1 MADMNVTMR
10 MRAVVGRSVERG
22 AARVGAALR
31 GVRRETD
38 GSARAAGRV
47 GAAMRRQRAETT
59 RTARATTDLARD
71 TDRLTGETRGLEHAS
86 ARLGAAQ
93 RRLARDTARV
103 GDMASRAA
111 GRLGKLKAAAVAGA
125 GIGLAAGAAYRRS
138 MDVEEEQRFIE
149 QLIGAEGADRSLR
162 ANKAFVR
169 RADTRATLA
178 EMQGIAYQL
187 LSAGL
192 SEEEGVAGSQAVHRL
207 AVAGRADPTET
218 AAVVG
223 TLVNNFGATLQG
235 TTEERLGN
243 ITHMMLRAQQREQ
256 ISGIGVLG
264 EGLSESA
271 SSAQLAKLPLNEL
284 LAGIGLINTA
294 GKTGSE
300 AGTAMKAALDALPK
314 ASAKL
319 GFQTVRREDKSLDL
333 AATLAN
339 LEKSLAGMDTD
350 ARQLALTENF
360 GEGKDALVPIMAA
373 GADFGA
379 FLKELAEAEARK
391 LAERDYA
398 RMVDTDRGRWES
410 LKENVALVFQELAE
424 ANADVLEGPM
434 AALTDY
440 AARLGATLEENPALA
455 KGAGTAV
462 AAAGVG
468 VAGYAAWNA
477 GAWLLGRGRG
487 RRGARA
493 GAAGGAGAALG
504 AGGLSG
510 AVGTMR
516 VGTLIAGR
524 MVGGGMLGGGGRRR
538 RGGRGRR
545 AGVRAA
551 MAGAAGSRVGG
562 AWSRGMRSVARRLP
576 FVGGALGATF
586 LAADALAGDLTDAG
600 DAIKREVGALG
611 GGALGALIGSMILP
625 GVGTLV
631 GGVIGSLAGEELGDR
646 IALNNVSDGS
656 TAAGGRRARRMAR
669 RNRTVVA
676 EGVRVDR
683 GEEELAAR
691 AVVAPGSTAAG
702 GRRARRMARLAATAA
717 EAPSP
722 AAQQQVT
729 NNSYRIEVGDIVS
742 RASDP
747 REVADEV
754 MERIRQADVQ
764 REGALPFQHGAVPAT
779 RRHL

>member
-178 EMQGIAYQL
+178 EMQGISYQL

-192 SEEEGVAGSQAVHRL
+192 SEEESVAGSQAVHRL

-223 TLVNNFGATLQG
+223 TLVNNFGATLEG

-319 GFQTVRREDKSLDL
+319 GFQIERREDKSLDL

-350 ARQLALTENF
+350 ARQRALTENF

-373 GADFGA
+373 ADDFGA
-379 FLKELAEAEARK
+379 FLKELAEAMAGK
-391 LAERDYA
+391 LAERDYG
-398 RMVDTDRGRWES
+398 RLVDTDRGRWES

-493 GAAGGAGAALG
+493 GGAGAALG

-524 MVGGGMLGGGGRRR
+524 MVGGGGRRR
-538 RGGRGRR
+538 RGDRGRR

-646 IALNNVSDGS
+646 VALNNVSDGS

>member
-10 MRAVVGRSVERG
+10 LRAVVGRSVERG

-38 GSARAAGRV
+38 GSARAASRV

-86 ARLGAAQ
+86 ARLGATQ

-125 GIGLAAGAAYRRS
+125 GVGLAVGAAYRRS

-223 TLVNNFGATLQG
+223 TLVNNFGATLEG

-314 ASAKL
+314 ASPKL
-319 GFQTVRREDKSLDL
+319 GFQIERREDKSLDL

-350 ARQLALTENF
+350 ARQRALTDNF

-373 GADFGA
+373 ADDFGA
-379 FLKELAEAEARK
+379 FLKELAEAMAGK
-391 LAERDYA
+391 LAERDYG
-398 RMVDTDRGRWES
+398 RLVDTDRGRWES

-440 AARLGATLEENPALA
+440 AARLGATLEEHPALA

-487 RRGARA
+487 RRGGRR
-493 GAAGGAGAALG
+493 GGMGAALG
-504 AGGLSG
+504 DGLAG

-524 MVGGGMLGGGGRRR
+524 MVGGGAGGRRR

-551 MAGAAGSRVGG
+551 MTGAAGSRVGS
-562 AWSRGMRSVARRLP
+562 AWSRGMRSVGRRLP

-631 GGVIGSLAGEELGDR
+631 GGVIGSLAGEEIADR
-646 IALNNVSDGS
+646 VALNNVSDGS
-656 TAAGGRRARRMAR
+656 TAAGGRRARRLAR
-669 RNRTVVA
+669 RNRTAVA
-676 EGVRVDR
+676 KGVRVDR
-683 GEEELAAR
+683 GDEEVAAR

-702 GRRARRMARLAATAA
+702 GRRARRLARLADAAA
-717 EAPSP
+717 EVPSP
-722 AAQQQVT
+722 AAQQRVT

-742 RASDP
+742 RSSDP